1 MKNKIKFLIVSP
13 IQRSGGSIV
22 LHYLCKLLIDKGYNA
37 KIFLLENSNCSKEK
51 YTNIIRFWGT
61 HCIFIIKCFIK
72 SIISSLCINQDNYT
86 TRYAGFYYKP
96 VKGVKIK
103 YLPFYDKHSTI
114 VVYPEIVYGNFL
126 NAKYVVRWLL
136 YYNRYTND
144 TEAFDKK
151 DLFLAYRGI
160 FNDIQLNPSN
170 RLFCLHFFDLDLYKR
185 TNFSDR
191 NGTCYVIRKGRSRDD
206 LPKSFDGPIIDNY
219 SEFKIVEEF
228 NKCKYCILYDTQT
241 AYGSIAA
248 LCGCIPIVMPEKGKL
263 RNDYCSNGEKRYG
276 IAFGNSQE
284 EINWAINTRDKLID
298 SFKRNVNDDSNEV
311 DIFLNLCYNHFDMIY

>member
-1 MKNKIKFLIVSP
+1 MKNKIKFLIVST

-37 KIFLLENSNCSKEK
+37 KIFLLENSNCTKEK
-51 YTNIIRFWGT
+51 YTNILKFWGT

-72 SIISSLCINQDNYT
+72 SIISSWFINQDNYT

-103 YLPFYDKHSTI
+103 YLPFYDKKNTV

-126 NAKYVVRWLL
+126 KAKNVVRWLL
-136 YYNRYTND
+136 FYNRYTND
-144 TEAFDKK
+144 TEAFDNR
-151 DLFLAYRGI
+151 DLFFAYREI
-160 FNDIQLNPSN
+160 FNDKRLNPLN
-170 RLFCLHFFDLDLYKR
+170 RIFCLHYYDLDLYKQ

-191 NGTCYVIRKGRSRDD
+191 NGVCYVIRKGRDRDD
-206 LPKSFDGPIIDNY
+206 LPNFFDGPIIDDF
-219 SEFKIVEEF
+219 SEFKIVETF

-248 LCGCIPIVMPEKGKL
+248 LCGCIPIVMPEEGK
-263 RNDYCSNGEKRYG
+263 RREDYCSNGEKRYG
-276 IAFGNSQE
+276 IAFGNSRE
-284 EINWAINTRDKLID
+284 EIDWAVNTRGKLIE
-298 SFKRNVNDDSNEV
+298 SFKKNINDDYNQVNNFIS
-311 DIFLNLCYNHFDMIY
+311 LCFKYFNMA